1 MPKLIDAIYLDPQQ
15 AIEQVAGK
23 DVRVTWDWREMVGN
37 EHNRAFTIAKMTR
50 VDLLNDIKA
59 ALRLAIK
66 EGLTGKEARDLL
78 AARMRASGWWG
89 RRNVRNPK
97 TGQVTE
103 VRLGTPWRIDT
114 IVRTNTQAAFMSG
127 KWRRF
132 YQNKD
137 NRPYLEYVAV
147 LDGSTRDSHRR
158 LSGYIAHIDAPEWGR
173 IFPPNGYNCRCRVRA
188 LTEKQATD
196 RANDVKIPSKFPDPG
211 FSGNPGRV
219 SDVDS
224 VNLFYRKAVKAG
236 NMSAFRDFV
245 KDPIRLR
252 FLEEIGLPAISAT
265 GGAFLLNVLGPREN
279 PVGLSVN
286 KVVPPAVVPD
296 LLQSVTVAPKVF
308 LDTKT
313 GRVLVLRKGTKH
325 TYFIFSASGRYIKS
339 GIVLRLGK
347 RYRAL

>member
-1 MPKLIDAIYLDPQQ
+1 MPNLIDSIYLDPQE
-15 AIEQVAGK
+15 AIQRVAGK
-23 DVRVTWDWREMVGN
+23 GVRVTWDWREMVGN
-37 EHNRAFTIAKMTR
+37 EHNRAFTVAKMTR

-78 AARMRASGWWG
+78 AARMRAAGWWG

-114 IVRTNTQAAFMSG
+114 IVRTNTQAAFMAG

-137 NRPYLEYVAV
+137 NRPYLEYVAI

-158 LSGYIAHIDAPEWGR
+158 LNGYIAHIEAPEWGR

-188 LTEKQATD
+188 LTEAQAKA
-196 RANDVKIPSKFPDPG
+196 RANNVKIPNKFPDPG
-211 FSGNPGRV
+211 FSGNPGRF
-219 SDVDS
+219 SDVES
-224 VNLFYRKAVKAG
+224 VTLLYRKAAKAG
-236 NMSAFRDFV
+236 NMASFREFI
-245 KDPIRLR
+245 KDPIRVR
-252 FLEEIGLPAISAT
+252 FLEEIGIPAIAST
-265 GGAFLLNVLGPREN
+265 GGAFLLNVLGPKDAPA
-279 PVGLSVN
+279 PVTIN
-286 KVVPPAVVPD
+286 KPVKPAIVSD
-296 LLQSVTVAPKVF
+296 LLQSVTTAPKAY

-313 GRVLVLRKGTKH
+313 GRILVLRKGTKR
-325 TYFIFSASGRYIKS
+325 TYFIFSAAGKFIKS
-339 GIVLRLGK
+339 GIVLRFGK
-347 RYRAL
+347 RYRPL